1 MSQIILPMLVLLH
14 IVPFELAPPAA
25 AALLA
30 DAGDE
35 IHVGGSRQEPTI
47 EQVSGW
53 VSETIYGRVGRRA
66 RAVDMRLRRARSEGK
81 KCELVWVGRWQGWG
95 ESDRL

>member
-1 MSQIILPMLVLLH
+1 MVCSRGSGGRLTRHQTVPQVILPMLIILH

-35 IHVGGSRQEPTI
+35 VHAGRGGQAWPAGEEVGCDFM
-47 EQVSGW
+47 VSGCLAGW
-53 VSETIYGRVGRRA
+53 ASKVDGNVGC
-66 RAVDMRLRRARSEGK
+66 GH
-81 KCELVWVGRWQGWG
+81 CNG
-95 ESDRL
+95 